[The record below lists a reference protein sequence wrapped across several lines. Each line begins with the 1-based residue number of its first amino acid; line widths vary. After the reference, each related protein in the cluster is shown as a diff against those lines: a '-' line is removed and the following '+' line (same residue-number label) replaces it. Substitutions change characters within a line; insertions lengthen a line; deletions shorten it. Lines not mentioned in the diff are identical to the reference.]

1 MLQSSIIGWLILGIP
16 VAFVVVAVVTF
27 LVRWSRLQRRPKPD
41 PETLLLGA
49 VSTSLRERGELAAS
63 LGELRTIH
71 ERILEA
77 LPFGLL
83 WVDARQRIAGLN
95 AEGRRLLKV
104 GPGVV
109 GLEAGFVLE
118 PFPWLL
124 ESFGRESGSAWR
136 CGGGGRR
143 WRLRRIEVP
152 DKVGALLEFEDITD
166 AEAED
171 QRRQL
176 RERFAELGEMTAGV
190 AHQLKNGLAV
200 LKGHAQL
207 LVRNGHEETGRELL
221 EETES
226 LEHVVQGFLQWA
238 RPLQPQCR
246 EVDLREVAAAV
257 LEETRRRPNARGLS
271 IALEGEGRALADPL
285 LLHQAL
291 VNLVE
296 QRRFARLER
305 RHGAGLFTSVA
316 YSLGCTLLAGLALL
330 LSLPLWL
337 VPPLVLVL
345 PPLIWGWLTCKVMSF
360 DALAAHASKD
370 ERRALVHAHRWPLLG
385 IGIITGY
392 LGAAP
397 TLIWAASA
405 FTLALAPVL
414 ILVSVWLY
422 TLVFAFSALWF
433 IHYALAALAALRETE
448 AARVAREAAPKE
460 QALPP
465 AAPALPTSP
474 AAPPLLPPAA

>member
-226 LEHVVQGFLQWA
+226 LEHVVKGFLQWA

-271 IALEGEGRALADPL
+271 ITLEGEGRALADPL

-296 QRRFARLER
+296 NACQASPVGGTVRILLEER
-305 RHGAGLFTSVA
+305 RIRIIDQGPGIPAERVQRMFRPFESGRPEGTGLG
-316 YSLGCTLLAGLALL
+316 LPLALKWL
-330 LSLPLWL
+330 NAQGADLQLRPGPEGGTCAELS
-337 VPPLVLVL
+337 
-345 PPLIWGWLTCKVMSF
+345 
-360 DALAAHASKD
+360 
-370 ERRALVHAHRWPLLG
+370 WP
-385 IGIITGY
+385 
-392 LGAAP
+392 
-397 TLIWAASA
+397 S
-405 FTLALAPVL
+405 
-414 ILVSVWLY
+414 
-422 TLVFAFSALWF
+422 
-433 IHYALAALAALRETE
+433 
-448 AARVAREAAPKE
+448 
-460 QALPP
+460 
-465 AAPALPTSP
+465 
-474 AAPPLLPPAA
+474 

>member
-1 MLQSSIIGWLILGIP
+1 MLQNPVVAWLILGVPI
-16 VAFVVVAVVTF
+16 ALVVVALATF
-27 LVRWSRLQRRPKPD
+27 LVRWARLRRGSPQD
-41 PETLLLGA
+41 PEALLLGA
-49 VSTSLRERGELAAS
+49 VSTSLRERGELAAT

-109 GLEAGFVLE
+109 GLEASFVLE

-124 ESFGRESGSAWR
+124 ESFGRASGSAWR
-136 CGGGGRR
+136 CPGGGRR

-152 DKVGALLEFEDITD
+152 DKMGALLEFEDITE

-207 LVRNGHEETGRELL
+207 LIRNGHEETGRELL
-221 EETES
+221 EETDS
-226 LEHVVQGFLQWA
+226 LERVVQGFLQWA
-238 RPLQPQCR
+238 RPLEPQCR
-246 EVDLREVAAAV
+246 EVDLREVASAV
-257 LEETRRRPNARGLS
+257 LEEARRRPAARGVQLV
-271 IALEGEGRALADPL
+271 LEGQGRAVADPL

-296 QRRFARLER
+296 NGCQASPAGASVRILLEDLRVRVLDEGPGIAPERVQRMFRPFESGRPE
-305 RHGAGLFTSVA
+305 GTGLG
-316 YSLGCTLLAGLALL
+316 LPLALKWSNAQGADL
-330 LSLPLWL
+330 RL
-337 VPPLVLVL
+337 VARPE
-345 PPLIWGWLTCKVMSF
+345 GGTC
-360 DALAAHASKD
+360 AEL
-370 ERRALVHAHRWPLLG
+370 RWP
-385 IGIITGY
+385 
-392 LGAAP
+392 
-397 TLIWAASA
+397 
-405 FTLALAPVL
+405 
-414 ILVSVWLY
+414 
-422 TLVFAFSALWF
+422 
-433 IHYALAALAALRETE
+433 
-448 AARVAREAAPKE
+448 
-460 QALPP
+460 Q
-465 AAPALPTSP
+465 
-474 AAPPLLPPAA
+474 

>member
-1 MLQSSIIGWLILGIP
+1 MLQSSVIGWLILGIP
-16 VAFVVVAVVTF
+16 VAFVVVAVATF
-27 LVRWSRLQRRPKPD
+27 LVRWSRLQRKPKQD

-124 ESFGRESGSAWR
+124 DSFGRESGAAWR

-166 AEAED
+166 AEAEE

-226 LEHVVQGFLQWA
+226 LEQVVQGFLQWA

-246 EVDLREVAAAV
+246 EADLREVAAAV

-296 QRRFARLER
+296 NACQASPVGGTVRILLEER
-305 RHGAGLFTSVA
+305 RIRILDQGPGIPAERVQRMFRPFESGRPEGTGLG
-316 YSLGCTLLAGLALL
+316 LPLALKWL
-330 LSLPLWL
+330 NAQGADLQLRPGPEGGTCAELSW
-337 VPPLVLVL
+337 PP
-345 PPLIWGWLTCKVMSF
+345 
-360 DALAAHASKD
+360 
-370 ERRALVHAHRWPLLG
+370 
-385 IGIITGY
+385 
-392 LGAAP
+392 
-397 TLIWAASA
+397 
-405 FTLALAPVL
+405 
-414 ILVSVWLY
+414 
-422 TLVFAFSALWF
+422 
-433 IHYALAALAALRETE
+433 
-448 AARVAREAAPKE
+448 
-460 QALPP
+460 
-465 AAPALPTSP
+465 
-474 AAPPLLPPAA
+474 